1 MFKRATGGTIPANR
15 GYLVVEP
22 SAVNAGNAPQL
33 SITIGDETTSIDN
46 GQLTIDNYV
55 DEWFTL
61 DGQKLQQ
68 APTRKGLYIK
78 NGKKVVI
85 NKK

>member
-1 MFKRATGGTIPANR
+1 M
-15 GYLVVEP
+15 VEP

-46 GQLTIDNYV
+46 GQLTIDNYAG
-55 DEWFTL
+55 EWFSI
-61 DGQKLQQ
+61 DGVKLNGQPQK
-68 APTRKGLYIK
+68 PGLYIK
-78 NGKKVVI
+78 NGKKVFI